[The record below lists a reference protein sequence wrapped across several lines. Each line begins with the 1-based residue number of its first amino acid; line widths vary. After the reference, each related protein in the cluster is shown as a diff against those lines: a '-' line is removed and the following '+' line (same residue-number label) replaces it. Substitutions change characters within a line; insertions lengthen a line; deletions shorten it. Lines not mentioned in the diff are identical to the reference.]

1 MPAVRGEPFREG
13 TEADY
18 ARLRA
23 MLVRNHYTEPELCDR
38 VDIASISQLKKA
50 REGRQLLRHFADPQA
65 LLVRLF
71 FDGDPI
77 PWSVVRSVLPGDDLQ
92 PLETLGLIE
101 SHAGDETACVGTV
114 LLYPAEGLFTA
125 ADRSVDPDGPSPR
138 QWDVVS
144 TAVNANTS
152 LLMSL
157 FSRERCDSF
166 LDLCS
171 GAGLAA
177 LVAARDF
184 AASATAIDVTPRAT
198 RFARFNARLNAIENV
213 EAIQGDLYEAVR
225 GRSFDR
231 IVAHPP
237 FLPAFTQQDVYRDGV
252 EDGEGV
258 TRRIIAGLPE
268 FLRPGGRLYCACLA
282 TDRQGAPLEMR
293 LRALLGSHAD
303 EFDVLVLEA
312 GLYEPGAYLFERARE
327 GSGAFG
333 LLEPRLKAFQAMQ
346 VEAIVRTLVVVQ
358 RRPEPRPVFTARRQ
372 LSLQE
377 PGRPIDGSAV
387 EWLLR
392 WEMLALDPALRE
404 RLLDAAPRRNP
415 RVQVRQVCTPRGR
428 DWEVQR
434 TWVDVLSPFSTEAS
448 TPYWVPIFLAAA
460 DGQLTGREH
469 LEDMKRKGIAPEQT
483 SEEEFATMLVRFT
496 GVGMIDIAGFPLP
509 SSPPE
514 TRDKRV
520 RVPPADR

>member
-1 MPAVRGEPFREG
+1 MPSVSGEPFREG
-13 TEADY
+13 TTADY

-23 MLVRNHYTEPELCDR
+23 MLARNHYTEQDLCDR
-38 VDIASISQLKKA
+38 LDIASISQFKPA
-50 REGRQLLRHFADPQA
+50 RQGRQLLRHFADPQA
-65 LLVRLF
+65 VLVRLF
-71 FDGDPI
+71 FDADPA
-77 PWSVVRSVLPGDDLQ
+77 PWSVVRSVLPAEDLVV
-92 PLETLGLIE
+92 LETLGLIE
-101 SHAGDETACVGTV
+101 PDASDPDACVGTV
-114 LLYPAEGLFTA
+114 LLYPVEGLYIVS
-125 ADRSVDPDGPSPR
+125 DRNVDPDGPSPPPA
-138 QWDVVS
+138 DVVYAAI
-144 TAVNANTS
+144 TPNTN
-152 LLMSL
+152 LFMSL
-157 FSRERCDSF
+157 FSRERCDAF

-171 GAGLAA
+171 GAGMAA

-184 AASATAIDVTPRAT
+184 AATATAIDITQRST
-198 RFARFNARLNAIENV
+198 RFARFNAKLNAIENFD
-213 EAIQGDLYEAVR
+213 AMQGDLYEPVR

-237 FLPAFTQQDVYRDGV
+237 FMPAFTQEYVFRDGG
-252 EDGEGV
+252 EDGEQI

-282 TDRQGAPLEMR
+282 TDRRDAPLEMR
-293 LRALLGSHAD
+293 VREFLGNRAD
-303 EFDVLVLEA
+303 EFDVLVLQA
-312 GLYEPGAYLFERARE
+312 GLYEPGAYFFERARE

-333 LLEPRLKAFQAMQ
+333 LLEPRLKAFQAME
-346 VEAIVRTLVVVQ
+346 VEGIVYAMIVVQ
-358 RRPEPRPVFTARRQ
+358 RRPEPRAVFTARRQ
-372 LSLQE
+372 LASQE
-377 PGRPIDGSAV
+377 KGRPIDVGAV

-392 WEMLALDPALRE
+392 WELLALDPTLHE

-434 TWVDVLSPFSTEAS
+434 TWVDILSPFWVEAS
-448 TPYWVPIFLAAA
+448 TPYWVPTFLAAA
-460 DGQLTGREH
+460 DGHLTGREH

-509 SSPPE
+509 SSAPE
-514 TRDKRV
+514 PRDKWV